1 MTTTQGI
8 KLDEHTRRRLK
19 RLGEQRDRS
28 SHWLMRTAILEYLDR
43 EERYEQEKQEDM
55 ARWERYQLT
64 GEAVPHQTV
73 AKWLRDTAQG
83 KTVKWPR

>member
-1 MTTTQGI
+1 MAATQGI

-19 RLGEQRDRS
+19 RLGEQRERS

-73 AKWLRDTAQG
+73 AKWLRDMAQG
-83 KTVKWPR
+83 KTAEWPR

>member
-1 MTTTQGI
+1 MAATQGV
-8 KLDEHTRRRLK
+8 KLDEHTRHRLK
-19 RLGEQRDRS
+19 RLGEQRERS
-28 SHWLMRTAILEYLDR
+28 PHWLMCTAILEYLDR

-64 GEAVPHQTV
+64 GEAVPHKTV

-83 KTVKWPR
+83 KTAKWPR